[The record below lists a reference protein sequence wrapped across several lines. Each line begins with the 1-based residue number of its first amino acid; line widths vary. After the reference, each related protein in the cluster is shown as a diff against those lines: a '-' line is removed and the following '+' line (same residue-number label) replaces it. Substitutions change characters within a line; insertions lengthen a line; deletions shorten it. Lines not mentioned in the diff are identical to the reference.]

1 MIIVLI
7 MKITSK
13 SFLVFI
19 LSLYTFSSCS
29 SEQLD
34 DNLEITIEEQS
45 KDSINSFTKL
55 DYYFRL
61 YQGGK
66 STQGGAIYD
75 VFLFQASTS
84 SELHVYNFEE
94 KKYITTIKLPDFG
107 HADTMCFGVE
117 KINEDDEFPA
127 LYISGSNVY
136 KPGEKGNIYVYRIF
150 RNLDEQDV
158 EKWKG
163 ELCQHIKTPD
173 VAVVGNYPDVVI
185 DPKNNCMWMMGW
197 FSQMEFNYN
206 DGSGCTNIFSKFQIP
221 SITDGIKDKNGV
233 YQFTMTDESRLSYFM
248 TYDIHAIQQGLCFY
262 NGIIISPYGKPSVG
276 YKGID
281 FIDVNKQQVFANI
294 NLAGSILYEAEA
306 AVVVNNELYILGQKD
321 FVFKCNGIN
330 MHSFFKQDN

>member
-1 MIIVLI
+1 M
-7 MKITSK
+7 
-13 SFLVFI
+13 FI

-29 SEQLD
+29 SEHLED
-34 DNLEITIEEQS
+34 IIEITEEQGI
-45 KDSINSFTKL
+45 DSINSFTKL

-66 STQGGAIYD
+66 STQGGAIYGN
-75 VFLFQASTS
+75 FLFQASTS

-117 KINEDDEFPA
+117 KVQDDDDFPV
-127 LYISGSNVY
+127 LYISGPNVN
-136 KPGEKGNIYVYRIF
+136 KAGDKGHIYVYRIF
-150 RNLDEQDV
+150 NNLDEHDV
-158 EKWKG
+158 ENWKG
-163 ELCQHIKTPD
+163 ELIQRIKTPD
-173 VAVVGNYPDVVI
+173 VSVVGYYPDVVI
-185 DPKNNCMWMMGW
+185 DDKNNCMWIMGW
-197 FSQMEFNYN
+197 FSQIEYN
-206 DGSGCTNIFSKFQIP
+206 QDDGSGCTNVFSKFPIP

-262 NGIIISPYGKPSVG
+262 NGIIICPYGKPGQS

-281 FIDVNKQQVFANI
+281 FIDIDKQQVIANI

-306 AVVVNNELYILGQKD
+306 AIVVNDELYILGQKD
-321 FVFKCNGIN
+321 FVYRCSGLYMYSICG
-330 MHSFFKQDN
+330 QID